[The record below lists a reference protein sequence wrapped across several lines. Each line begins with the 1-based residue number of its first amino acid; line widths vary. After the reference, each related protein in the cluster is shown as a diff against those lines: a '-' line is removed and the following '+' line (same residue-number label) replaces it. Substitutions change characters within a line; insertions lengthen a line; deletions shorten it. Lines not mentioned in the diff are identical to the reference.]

1 MWLAMYNGYYVS
13 RSFSFSIVAPGS
25 SSSLFRFT
33 KSWNVQFST
42 IESYSSSRPY
52 GNTPLY
58 AYQPSNSVLG
68 PTDRLRTASASARWT
83 NRVETVYIIYSTQ
96 SYFISVIK
104 KRLHQC
110 IQKSVYFLLACLL
123 LLLGSLFIVTVDHRT
138 IFELKFIMKFF
149 KYTLTSCAL
158 DFTK

>member
-1 MWLAMYNGYYVS
+1 MYNGNNIS
-13 RSFSFSIVAPGS
+13 RGFCFSIMAPGS

-68 PTDRLRTASASARWT
+68 QIVRFGRLVEEDIRQSPLKKG
-83 NRVETVYIIYSTQ
+83 VETVYIIYSTQ

-104 KRLHQC
+104 KGFINAFKTVFIFHWR
-110 IQKSVYFLLACLL
+110 VYFYFWEVC
-123 LLLGSLFIVTVDHRT
+123 SF
-138 IFELKFIMKFF
+138 
-149 KYTLTSCAL
+149 
-158 DFTK
+158 